1 MIQPWQV
8 TPSPGDGRR
17 SVGILTA
24 RTEGL
29 PPFDNRGF
37 YRRLIRAGRPLGL
50 SVFVFTPHDLPEGDD
65 VITGYRYNEAAR
77 RWERTDCPLPALVY
91 DRCFSLSREA
101 SVLYRAALRR
111 LQAEPGVRLL
121 GSPLPGKWDVHR
133 HLERDGRFTALL
145 PRTEPLTLRALAAWL
160 QEHDEVLLKPQAGSQ
175 GRGVL
180 HVRRGAL
187 RAGAQPTRRG
197 EAAEAAYSVRGRD
210 ARGREVSRG
219 FADAAALG
227 QWLRGF
233 VRGRRYLLQ
242 QYLQLQTEA
251 GAAFDVRALV
261 QKDGSGRWQLTGTAV
276 RQAPAGSVT
285 ANLHGGGTAAPA
297 EAFLAG
303 RFGAQRGAAL
313 HRELCR
319 LAAELPEALEAGY
332 GRFAELGI
340 DFGVDRDGRLWLL
353 EVNSKPGRSVFTLLG
368 DARAAEAAL
377 LRPLQYAASLLPAA
391 GRGAGHGMQR
401 AAAPPAPAALAALH
415 ADALP
420 PADAHASL
428 LADAPP
434 PAAAHASLLADASPP
449 AAAHASLLADASP
462 PANRPGFRPSAARAP
477 RPLPW
482 IADRVTKPAAAVS
495 SADD

>member
-1 MIQPWQV
+1 MLH
-8 TPSPGDGRR
+8 PSRAFPPPGDGRR

-24 RTEGL
+24 RTSGL

-37 YRRLIRAGRPLGL
+37 YRRLIRAGRSLGL

-65 VITGYRYNEAAR
+65 VIAGYRYNEAAR
-77 RWERTDCPLPALVY
+77 RWERTDCPLPAVVY
-91 DRCFSLSREA
+91 DRCFSLTAEA
-101 SVLYRAALRR
+101 SALYRAALRR

-133 HLERDGRFTALL
+133 HLAQDGRFTALL
-145 PRTEPLTLRALAAWL
+145 PRTEPLTLRALTAWL
-160 QEHDEVLLKPQAGSQ
+160 QERGEVLLKPQAGSQ

-187 RAGAQPTRRG
+187 RAGAQPSRT
-197 EAAEAAYSVRGRD
+197 AEGAKTAFTVRGRD
-210 ARGREVSRG
+210 ARGSAVSRG
-219 FADAAALG
+219 FADAATLG

-303 RFGAQRGAAL
+303 RFGTQRGSAL

-319 LAAELPEALEAGY
+319 LAAELPEAVEAGY
-332 GRFAELGI
+332 GRLAELGI

-353 EVNSKPGRSVFTLLG
+353 EVNSKPGRSVFSLLG
-368 DARAAEAAL
+368 DAKAAKAAL
-377 LRPLQYAASLLPAA
+377 LRPLQYAASLLHAA
-391 GRGAGHGMQR
+391 GHVASPGVPRTDAPASR
-401 AAAPPAPAALAALH
+401 LAAPRADAPAPAAVTAAMHSGAAAPAARLAAPR
-415 ADALP
+415 ANVA
-420 PADAHASL
+420 AQAS
-428 LADAPP
+428 AQ
-434 PAAAHASLLADASPP
+434 
-449 AAAHASLLADASP
+449 
-462 PANRPGFRPSAARAP
+462 

-482 IADRVTKPAAAVS
+482 IAGRITRPSAVMN